1 MELKWKTCFRAVVT
15 VLVMYVLINYW
26 DNFANV
32 AGGVFSAIIP
42 LIVGCIMA
50 YAVNILMSFYENLF
64 SKIGSLVSNS
74 KNEVTSNDNKNT
86 TKKSVISSLKR
97 PFCMILAYFSI
108 VLIVFLIVRMVV
120 PELIGCIQLLL
131 DKMPT
136 AIDNTVKWAEHT
148 FDINSLI
155 QTDIQKFFADI
166 NIQDTIMKAVNIL
179 LSGLGGAMGI
189 ATQVVTSIISTTVT
203 LAVAFIFSIYL
214 LYWKEKLGNQF
225 TRLFRRY
232 LPDRITDK
240 AFYVLRVLNKSFR
253 SFIVGQCTEAVIL
266 GVLCMLGMLILR
278 LPYAVMTGCL
288 IGFTALIPI
297 AGAYIGASVGAL
309 MIFTVS
315 PIQSIIFLIY
325 LVILQQIEGNLIY
338 PKVVG
343 SSIGL
348 PGIWVLAAV
357 TVGGGVMGIM
367 GMLVAVPVASAI
379 YQIVREDVNKNIKV
393 TV

>member
-15 VLVMYVLINYW
+15 VLVIYVLINYW
-26 DNFANV
+26 NSFANI
-32 AGGVFSAIIP
+32 AGGVLGAVIP
-42 LIVGCIMA
+42 LIVGGIMA
-50 YAVNILMSFYENLF
+50 YAVNILMSFYENIF
-64 SKIGSLVSNS
+64 SKISLLVS
-74 KNEVTSNDNKNT
+74 KNKANNNT
-86 TKKSVISSLKR
+86 NGNTQKKSVISSLKR

-108 VLIVFLIVRMVV
+108 VLIVFLIIRMVV
-120 PELIGCIQLLL
+120 PELIGCIELLL
-131 DKMPT
+131 DKMPA
-136 AIDNTVKWAEHT
+136 AIDNTVKWAEQN
-148 FDINSLI
+148 FDINSLV
-155 QTDIQKFFADI
+155 QTDIQKFLGDI
-166 NIQDTIMKAVNIL
+166 NIKDTIIKGVNIL

-203 LAVAFIFSIYL
+203 LAVAFIFSIYI

-225 TRLFRRY
+225 TRLFKRY
-232 LPDRITDK
+232 IPDKITNK
-240 AFYVLRVLNKSFR
+240 IFYVLGVLNKSFK
-253 SFIVGQCTEAVIL
+253 SFIIGQCTEAVIL

-297 AGAYIGASVGAL
+297 AGAYIGAGVGAL

-315 PIQSIIFLIY
+315 PVQSVIFLIY

-379 YQIVREDVNKNIKV
+379 YQIVREDVNRKV
-393 TV
+393 PA

>member
-26 DNFANV
+26 NSFANI
-32 AGGVFSAIIP
+32 AGGVLGAVIP

-50 YAVNILMSFYENLF
+50 YAVNILMSFYENIF
-64 SKIGSLVSNS
+64 SKISLLVS
-74 KNEVTSNDNKNT
+74 KNKANNITNDNT
-86 TKKSVISSLKR
+86 QKKSVISSLKR

-108 VLIVFLIVRMVV
+108 VLIVFLIIRMVV
-120 PELIGCIQLLL
+120 PELIGCIELLL
-131 DKMPT
+131 DKMPA
-136 AIDNTVKWAEHT
+136 AIDNTIKWAEQN
-148 FDINSLI
+148 FDINSLV
-155 QTDIQKFFADI
+155 QTDIQKFLGDI
-166 NIQDTIMKAVNIL
+166 NIKDTIIKGVNIL

-203 LAVAFIFSIYL
+203 LAVAFIFSIYI

-225 TRLFRRY
+225 TRLFKRY
-232 LPDRITDK
+232 IPDKITNK
-240 AFYVLRVLNKSFR
+240 IFYVLGVLNKSFK
-253 SFIVGQCTEAVIL
+253 SFIIGQCTEAVIL

-297 AGAYIGASVGAL
+297 AGAYIGAGVGAL

-315 PIQSIIFLIY
+315 PVQSVIFLIY

-379 YQIVREDVNKNIKV
+379 YQIVREDVNRRV
-393 TV
+393 PA

>member
-15 VLVMYVLINYW
+15 VLVIYVLINYW
-26 DNFANV
+26 NSFANI
-32 AGGVFSAIIP
+32 AGGVLGAVIP
-42 LIVGCIMA
+42 LIVGGIMA
-50 YAVNILMSFYENLF
+50 YAVNILMSFYENIF
-64 SKIGSLVSNS
+64 SKISLLVS
-74 KNEVTSNDNKNT
+74 KNKANNNT
-86 TKKSVISSLKR
+86 NGNTQKKSVISSLKR

-108 VLIVFLIVRMVV
+108 LLIVFLIIRMVV
-120 PELIGCIQLLL
+120 PELIGCIELLL
-131 DKMPT
+131 DKMPA
-136 AIDNTVKWAEHT
+136 AIDNTVKWAEQN
-148 FDINSLI
+148 FDINSLV
-155 QTDIQKFFADI
+155 QTDIQKFLGDI
-166 NIQDTIMKAVNIL
+166 NIKDTIIKGVNIL

-203 LAVAFIFSIYL
+203 LAVAFIFSIYI

-225 TRLFRRY
+225 TRLFKRY
-232 LPDRITDK
+232 IPDKITNK
-240 AFYVLRVLNKSFR
+240 IFYVLGVLNKSFK
-253 SFIVGQCTEAVIL
+253 SFIIGQCTEAVIL

-297 AGAYIGASVGAL
+297 AGAYIGAGVGAL

-315 PIQSIIFLIY
+315 PVQSVIFLIY

-379 YQIVREDVNKNIKV
+379 YQIVREDVNRKV
-393 TV
+393 PA

>member
-26 DNFANV
+26 NSFANI
-32 AGGVFSAIIP
+32 AGGVLGAVIP

-50 YAVNILMSFYENLF
+50 YAVNILMSFYENIF
-64 SKIGSLVSNS
+64 SKISLLVS
-74 KNEVTSNDNKNT
+74 KNKANNITNDNT
-86 TKKSVISSLKR
+86 QKKSVISSLKR

-108 VLIVFLIVRMVV
+108 VLIVFLIIRMVV
-120 PELIGCIQLLL
+120 PELIGCIELLL
-131 DKMPT
+131 DKMPA
-136 AIDNTVKWAEHT
+136 AIDNTIKWAEQN
-148 FDINSLI
+148 FDINSLV
-155 QTDIQKFFADI
+155 QTDIQKFLGDI
-166 NIQDTIMKAVNIL
+166 NIKDTIIKGVNIL

-203 LAVAFIFSIYL
+203 LAVAFIFSIYI

-225 TRLFRRY
+225 TRLFKRY
-232 LPDRITDK
+232 IPDKITNK
-240 AFYVLRVLNKSFR
+240 IFYVLGVLNKSFK
-253 SFIVGQCTEAVIL
+253 SFIIGQCTEAVIL

-297 AGAYIGASVGAL
+297 AGAYIGAGVGAL

-315 PIQSIIFLIY
+315 PVQSVIFLIY

-379 YQIVREDVNKNIKV
+379 YQIVREDVNRKV
-393 TV
+393 TA

>member
-1 MELKWKTCFRAVVT
+1 
-15 VLVMYVLINYW
+15 VLVIYVLINYW
-26 DNFANV
+26 NSFANI
-32 AGGVFSAIIP
+32 AGGVLGAVIP
-42 LIVGCIMA
+42 LIVGGIMA
-50 YAVNILMSFYENLF
+50 YAVNILMSFYENIF
-64 SKIGSLVSNS
+64 SKISLLVS
-74 KNEVTSNDNKNT
+74 KNKANNNT
-86 TKKSVISSLKR
+86 NGNTQKKSVISSLKR

-108 VLIVFLIVRMVV
+108 VLIVFLIIRMVV
-120 PELIGCIQLLL
+120 PELIGCIELLL
-131 DKMPT
+131 DKMPA
-136 AIDNTVKWAEHT
+136 AIDNTVKWAEQN
-148 FDINSLI
+148 FDINSLV
-155 QTDIQKFFADI
+155 QTDIQKFLGDI
-166 NIQDTIMKAVNIL
+166 NIKDTIIKGVNIL

-203 LAVAFIFSIYL
+203 LAVAFIFSIYI

-225 TRLFRRY
+225 TRLFKRY
-232 LPDRITDK
+232 IPDKITNK
-240 AFYVLRVLNKSFR
+240 IFYVLGVLNKSFK
-253 SFIVGQCTEAVIL
+253 SFIIGQCTEAVIL

-297 AGAYIGASVGAL
+297 AGAYIGAGVGAL

-315 PIQSIIFLIY
+315 PVQSVIFLIY

-379 YQIVREDVNKNIKV
+379 YQIVREDVNRKV
-393 TV
+393 PA

>member
-15 VLVMYVLINYW
+15 VLVIYVLINYW
-26 DNFANV
+26 NSFANI
-32 AGGVFSAIIP
+32 AGGVLGAVIP
-42 LIVGCIMA
+42 LIVGGIMA
-50 YAVNILMSFYENLF
+50 YAVNILMSFYENIF
-64 SKIGSLVSNS
+64 SKISLLVS
-74 KNEVTSNDNKNT
+74 KNKANNNT
-86 TKKSVISSLKR
+86 NGNTQKKSVISSLKR
-97 PFCMILAYFSI
+97 PFCMILAYFSS
-108 VLIVFLIVRMVV
+108 VLIVFLIIRMVV
-120 PELIGCIQLLL
+120 PELIGCIELLL
-131 DKMPT
+131 DKMPA
-136 AIDNTVKWAEHT
+136 AIDNTVKWAEQN
-148 FDINSLI
+148 FDINSLV
-155 QTDIQKFFADI
+155 QTDIQKFLGDI
-166 NIQDTIMKAVNIL
+166 NIKDTIIKGVNIL

-203 LAVAFIFSIYL
+203 LAVAFIFSIYI

-225 TRLFRRY
+225 TRLFKRY
-232 LPDRITDK
+232 IPDKITNK
-240 AFYVLRVLNKSFR
+240 IFYVLCVLNKSFK
-253 SFIVGQCTEAVIL
+253 SFIIGQCTEAVIL

-297 AGAYIGASVGAL
+297 AGAYIGAGVGAL

-315 PIQSIIFLIY
+315 PVQSVIFLIY

-379 YQIVREDVNKNIKV
+379 YQIVREDVNRKV
-393 TV
+393 PA

>member
-26 DNFANV
+26 NSFANI
-32 AGGVFSAIIP
+32 AGGVLGAVIP

-50 YAVNILMSFYENLF
+50 YAVNILMSFYENIF
-64 SKIGSLVSNS
+64 SKISLLVS
-74 KNEVTSNDNKNT
+74 KNKANNNT
-86 TKKSVISSLKR
+86 NGNTQKKSVISSLKR

-108 VLIVFLIVRMVV
+108 VLIVFLIIRMVV
-120 PELIGCIQLLL
+120 PELIGCIELLL
-131 DKMPT
+131 DKMPA
-136 AIDNTVKWAEHT
+136 AIDNTVKWAEQN
-148 FDINSLI
+148 FDINSLV
-155 QTDIQKFFADI
+155 QTDIQKFLGDI
-166 NIQDTIMKAVNIL
+166 NIKDTIIKGVNIL

-203 LAVAFIFSIYL
+203 LAVAFIFSIYI

-225 TRLFRRY
+225 TRLFKRY
-232 LPDRITDK
+232 IPDKITNK
-240 AFYVLRVLNKSFR
+240 IFYVLGVLNKSFK
-253 SFIVGQCTEAVIL
+253 SFIIGQCTEAVIL

-297 AGAYIGASVGAL
+297 AGAYIGAGVGAL

-315 PIQSIIFLIY
+315 PVQSVIFLIY

-379 YQIVREDVNKNIKV
+379 YQIVREDVNRKV
-393 TV
+393 PA

>member
-26 DNFANV
+26 NSFANI
-32 AGGVFSAIIP
+32 AGGVLGAVIP

-50 YAVNILMSFYENLF
+50 YAVNILMSFYENIF
-64 SKIGSLVSNS
+64 SKISLLVS
-74 KNEVTSNDNKNT
+74 KNKANNITNDNT
-86 TKKSVISSLKR
+86 QKKSVISSVKR

-108 VLIVFLIVRMVV
+108 VLIVFLIIRMVV
-120 PELIGCIQLLL
+120 PELIGCIELLL
-131 DKMPT
+131 DKMPA
-136 AIDNTVKWAEHT
+136 AIDNTIKWAEQN
-148 FDINSLI
+148 FDINSLV
-155 QTDIQKFFADI
+155 QTDIQKFLGDI
-166 NIQDTIMKAVNIL
+166 NIKDTIIKGVNIL

-203 LAVAFIFSIYL
+203 LAVAFIFSIYI

-225 TRLFRRY
+225 TRLFKRY
-232 LPDRITDK
+232 IPDKITNK
-240 AFYVLRVLNKSFR
+240 IFYVLGVLNKSFK
-253 SFIVGQCTEAVIL
+253 SFIIGQCTEAVIL

-297 AGAYIGASVGAL
+297 AGAYIGAGVGAL

-315 PIQSIIFLIY
+315 PVQSVIFLIY

-379 YQIVREDVNKNIKV
+379 YQIVREDVNRKV
-393 TV
+393 PA

>member
-15 VLVMYVLINYW
+15 VLVIYVLINYW
-26 DNFANV
+26 NSFANI
-32 AGGVFSAIIP
+32 AGGVLGAVIP
-42 LIVGCIMA
+42 LIVGGIMA
-50 YAVNILMSFYENLF
+50 YAVNILMSFYENIF
-64 SKIGSLVSNS
+64 SKISLLVS
-74 KNEVTSNDNKNT
+74 KNKANNNT
-86 TKKSVISSLKR
+86 NGNTQKKSVISSLKR

-108 VLIVFLIVRMVV
+108 VLIVFLIIRMVV
-120 PELIGCIQLLL
+120 PELIGCIELLL
-131 DKMPT
+131 DKMPA
-136 AIDNTVKWAEHT
+136 AIDNTVKWAEQN
-148 FDINSLI
+148 FDINSLV
-155 QTDIQKFFADI
+155 QTDIQKFLGDI
-166 NIQDTIMKAVNIL
+166 NIKDTIIKGVNIL

-203 LAVAFIFSIYL
+203 LAVAFIFSIYI

-225 TRLFRRY
+225 TRLFKRY
-232 LPDRITDK
+232 IPDKITNK
-240 AFYVLRVLNKSFR
+240 IFYVLGVLNKSFK
-253 SFIVGQCTEAVIL
+253 SFIIGQCTEAVIL

-297 AGAYIGASVGAL
+297 AGAYIGAGVGAL

-315 PIQSIIFLIY
+315 PVQS
-325 LVILQQIEGNLIY
+325 VIEGNLIY

-379 YQIVREDVNKNIKV
+379 YQIVREDVNRKV
-393 TV
+393 PA

>member
-1 MELKWKTCFRAVVT
+1 MELKWKTCFRAVIT
-15 VLVMYVLINYW
+15 VLVIYVLINYW
-26 DNFANV
+26 NSFANV
-32 AGGVFSAIIP
+32 AGGVLGALIP

-50 YAVNILMSFYENLF
+50 YAVNILMAFYENTF
-64 SKIGSLVSNS
+64 SKIALLV
-74 KNEVTSNDNKNT
+74 NKNKANSNINNNT
-86 TKKSVISSLKR
+86 QKKSVISSLKR

-108 VLIVFLIVRMVV
+108 VLIVFLVIRMVV
-120 PELIGCIQLLL
+120 PELIGCIELLL
-131 DKMPT
+131 DKMPA
-136 AIDNTVKWAEHT
+136 AIDNTVKWAEQN
-148 FDINSLI
+148 FDINSLV
-155 QTDIQKFFADI
+155 QTDIQKFLGDI
-166 NIQDTIMKAVNIL
+166 NIKDTIIKAVNIL

-203 LAVAFIFSIYL
+203 LAVAFIFSIYI

-225 TRLFRRY
+225 TRLFKRY
-232 LPDRITDK
+232 IPDKITNK
-240 AFYVLRVLNKSFR
+240 IFYVLGVLNKSFK
-253 SFIVGQCTEAVIL
+253 SFIIGQCTEAVIL
-266 GVLCMLGMLILR
+266 GVLCMIGMLILR
-278 LPYAVMTGCL
+278 IPYAVMTGCL

-297 AGAYIGASVGAL
+297 AGAYIGAGVGAL

-315 PIQSIIFLIY
+315 PVQSVIFLIY

-357 TVGGGVMGIM
+357 TVGGSVMGIM

-379 YQIVREDVNKNIKV
+379 YQIVKEDVNRKV
-393 TV
+393 PA